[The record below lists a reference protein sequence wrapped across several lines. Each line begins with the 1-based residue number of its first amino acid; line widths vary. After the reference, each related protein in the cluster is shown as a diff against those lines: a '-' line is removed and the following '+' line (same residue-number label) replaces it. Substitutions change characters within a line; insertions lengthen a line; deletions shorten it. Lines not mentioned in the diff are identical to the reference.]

1 MTSLIEGPI
10 ETMSM
15 NKKKHA
21 INVFLLSFTPFRQ
34 SYSNGV
40 RIIKFSFANFF
51 IQTFS
56 TLLLVG
62 MYYKWFIIGN
72 IESTEI
78 LGIAGYILGSGMLLN
93 NAKKE
98 ENASNSGVSVTE

>member
-1 MTSLIEGPI
+1 L
-10 ETMSM
+10 
-15 NKKKHA
+15 
-21 INVFLLSFTPFRQ
+21 
-34 SYSNGV
+34 
-40 RIIKFSFANFF
+40 
-51 IQTFS
+51 
-56 TLLLVG
+56 
-62 MYYKWFIIGN
+62 GN